1 MKVHYNLAGAVQ
13 SLLAKERFCFFGARE
28 IPSLTRQGSRGV
40 LANCV
45 ESDSRLFPAW
55 LCLVPPSASLVRSSA
70 LPQVSIRSAAGPWS
84 FQDESDSTP
93 G

>member
-55 LCLVPPSASLVRSSA
+55 LCLVPPSASLVRRLGPSPGQHKVGRGA
-70 LPQVSIRSAAGPWS
+70 LVL
-84 FQDESDSTP
+84 P